1 MEALDQKGAGMTF
14 EAVMTLTRTVSSATA
29 FSDAECKALYYHCL
43 GVEAGGLVV
52 EIGCQLG
59 RTSSI
64 IAQVGKEQRYHSVH
78 VDPYTSQPEY
88 LVGWTRM
95 MHGIGGCWVLGC
107 MRTDQAEWLLA
118 GRWID
123 LVFVDGDHNG
133 PGVRT
138 DCEILLPRVAQG
150 GVALF
155 HDYGHFDLIEV
166 QPEVDRAIAASA
178 RRWERLPLVDTL
190 AGWRR
195 VG

>member
-1 MEALDQKGAGMTF
+1 MTLK
-14 EAVMTLTRTVSSATA
+14 AVMTLTRGVSSATA

-43 GVEAGGLVV
+43 GVEAGGWVV

-64 IAQVGKEQRYHSVH
+64 IAQVAAERGYRHVH

-88 LVGWTRM
+88 LVGWVRM
-95 MHGIGGCWVLGC
+95 MHGIDHPFTLHL
-107 MRTDQAEWLLA
+107 MRTDQAAELLPTEL
-118 GRWID
+118 D
-123 LVFVDGDHNG
+123 LVLVDGDHNG

-138 DCEILLPRVAQG
+138 DCEVLLPRVRVG

-155 HDYGHFDLIEV
+155 HDYGHFDLVEV
-166 QPEVDRAIAASA
+166 KPEVDAAIARSA
-178 RRWERLPLVDTL
+178 RQWQPLGVVDTL

-195 VG
+195 ME